1 LSFPQSDL
9 FSRRF
14 SSDEIRA
21 FAAARQATAASPPGH
36 ARTRLSVVLPSFNQA
51 RFLRRTLNTIA
62 NQHYGNLQL
71 IVMDGGSSDGSQAII
86 DEFHDIVSHSESGP
100 DGGQAAAINK
110 GFRRADGDFVAWQNS
125 DDLYLPG
132 FFQAIDAAVTLN
144 PHTDLIVANS
154 YVVDPEDRILW
165 ATKYGPF
172 SRRYLAYVGW
182 NMTSQSVFVR
192 RGLAQ
197 RVGPLPHLNVAFDY
211 DWFLRV
217 AAVARHVVELKRY
230 GGCYRIHPESK
241 FSTADARAR
250 EALDLRVLADLGYRV
265 DPDRPLARQWMLR
278 RSALQAWQ
286 RLNQVMLY
294 GERTGSSPFGSA
306 WASLLHKFRP
316 GMLGYASHPP
326 AQT

>member
-1 LSFPQSDL
+1 M

-14 SSDEIRA
+14 SSGEIQA
-21 FAAARQATAASPPGH
+21 FAATRRKPSAPLGG
-36 ARTRLSVVLPSFNQA
+36 RTRLSVVLPSFNQA

-71 IVMDGGSSDGSQAII
+71 ILMDGGSSDGSQAII
-86 DEFHDIVSHSESGP
+86 GEFRDIVEHSESGP

-132 FFQAIDAAVTLN
+132 FFQAVDAAVALQ
-144 PHTDLIVANS
+144 PQADLIIANS
-154 YVVDPEDRILW
+154 YVIDPDDRILW

-182 NMTSQSVFVR
+182 NLTSQSVFVR
-192 RGLAQ
+192 RRLAE

-211 DWFLRV
+211 DWFLRI
-217 AAVARHVVELKRY
+217 AAAARHVVELKRY
-230 GGCYRIHPESK
+230 GGCYRIHPDSK
-241 FSTADARAR
+241 FSTADAQAR
-250 EALDLRVLADLGYRV
+250 EALDLRVLADLGYAV
-265 DPDRPLARQWMLR
+265 DPGRPLAGQWRLR
-278 RSALQAWQ
+278 RTALQAWQ

-294 GERTGSSPFGSA
+294 GERAGSSPLGSA
-306 WASLLHKFRP
+306 WASLLHQFRP
-316 GMLGYASHPP
+316 GMLGYAVGPP

>member
-1 LSFPQSDL
+1 M
-9 FSRRF
+9 FSRGF
-14 SSDEIRA
+14 SSGEIQA
-21 FAAARQATAASPPGH
+21 FAATRQKAAPLSG
-36 ARTRLSVVLPSFNQA
+36 RTRLSVVLPSFNQA

-71 IVMDGGSSDGSQAII
+71 IVMDGGSSDGSQVII
-86 DEFHDIVSHSESGP
+86 DEFRDIIEHGESGP

-110 GFRRADGDFVAWQNS
+110 GFRLSDGDFIAWQNS

-132 FFQAIDAAVTLN
+132 FFQAVDAAVALH
-144 PHTDLIVANS
+144 PEAELIIANS
-154 YVVDPEDRILW
+154 YVIDPDDRILW

-182 NMTSQSVFVR
+182 NLTSQSIFVR
-192 RGLAQ
+192 RRLAE

-217 AAVARHVVELKRY
+217 AAATRQVVELKRY
-230 GGCYRIHPESK
+230 GGCYRIHPDSK
-241 FSTADARAR
+241 FSTADAQAR
-250 EALDLRVLADLGYRV
+250 EALDLRVLADLGYGA
-265 DPDRPLARQWMLR
+265 DPGRPLAQQWMLR
-278 RSALQAWQ
+278 RAMLRTWQ

-294 GERTGSSPFGSA
+294 GERTGSSPLGSA
-306 WASLLHKFRP
+306 WASLLHLVRP
-316 GMLGYASHPP
+316 GMLGYAARTP